1 MAQDCTPAV
10 EMIQITKRFPGVVA
24 NDRVNLTV
32 CRGEVHALLGE
43 NGAGKST
50 LMNVL
55 IGLYLPEEGEIRM
68 DGRPVAIHSPRDAF
82 ALGIAMVHQHF
93 KLVPNLTVAEN
104 VILGMPEPR
113 FHLDMEQVA
122 ERIRRVGD
130 QYDLHV
136 DPQAYI
142 WQLSMGEQQRV
153 EILKALFR
161 GARLLIL
168 DEPTAVLTPQ
178 EAEALG
184 RTMQRMVDEGKT
196 IVFISHKLDEVIR
209 FADRVTVLRKGR
221 VVASEKVT
229 PQTRPEHLAQL
240 MVGREVVFRI
250 QKAPASPGRVRLAVE
265 ELEAYND
272 KGQLAL
278 RGLSFQ
284 VRAGEIFGI
293 AGVAGNGQK
302 ELAEAITGLRKAA
315 GGRILLEGQEITNA
329 HPRRII
335 EAGVAYIPES
345 RVLTGSVGSMSVME
359 NIALKHY
366 RAPAGPFLDRGMLQ
380 RLAEELVQEFNVDTP
395 NIQTSAGSLS
405 GGNLQKLILAREL
418 TTRPKVLV
426 ASYPTQGLD
435 VGATEV
441 VRRRLLD
448 QQQAGVAVLLIS
460 EDLDE
465 LFSLSDRMGV
475 IFEGRLMGIVDPREA
490 TREEVGL
497 MMTGKHV
504 APPAE

>member
-1 MAQDCTPAV
+1 MPGECIPAV

-24 NDRVNLTV
+24 NDHVDLTV

-55 IGLYLPEEGEIRM
+55 IGLYLPEEGEIRI
-68 DGRPVAIHSPRDAF
+68 DGHPVTIHSPRDAF

-93 KLVPNLTVAEN
+93 KLVPSLTVAEN

-113 FHLDMEQVA
+113 FHLDMDRVA
-122 ERIRRVGD
+122 ARIREVAS
-130 QYDLHV
+130 QYDIHV
-136 DPQAYI
+136 DPHAYI
-142 WQLSMGEQQRV
+142 WQLSIGEQQRV

-161 GARLLIL
+161 GARILIL

-184 RTMQRMVDEGKT
+184 QTMQRMVAEGKT
-196 IVFISHKLDEVIR
+196 IIFISHKLDEVIR

-221 VVASEKVT
+221 VVATEDVT
-229 PQTRPEHLAQL
+229 PETSPEHLARL

-250 QKAPASPGRVRLAVE
+250 QKEPVPPGDVRLQVE
-265 ELEAYND
+265 DLEAYND

-278 RGLSFQ
+278 RGVTFQ
-284 VRAGEIFGI
+284 VRAAEIFGI

-302 ELAEAITGLRKAA
+302 ELAEVITGLRKAS
-315 GGRILLEGQEITNA
+315 GGRVLLDGQEITNA

-345 RVLTGSVGSMSVME
+345 RILTGSVGSMSVME

-366 RAPAGPFLDRGMLQ
+366 RTLPGPFLDRRTLQ
-380 RLAEELVQEFNVDTP
+380 RLAEQLVREFNVDTP
-395 NIQTSAGSLS
+395 HIHTSAGSLS

-418 TTRPKVLV
+418 TTRPKIIV
-426 ASYPTQGLD
+426 ASHPTQGLD

-441 VRRRLLD
+441 VRRRLLE
-448 QQQAGVAVLLIS
+448 QQKAGVAVLLIS

-475 IFEGRLMGIVDPREA
+475 MFEGRLMGIVDPNTV

-497 MMTGKHV
+497 MMTGKHTT
-504 APPAE
+504 AG